1 MHSRHSGDCEKAGPD
16 LVWTVA
22 LTRKLKLRTGQSIW
36 QSRRCPQTAE
46 SSLSRDIVCD
56 ALVIGAGIS
65 GALIAESLSD
75 AGLRVVVVDRRG
87 VLQGS
92 TAASTSLIQF
102 ELDKPLSKLAEMTS
116 RVKAERMWR
125 RSRLAVDA
133 LRERSRQ
140 LGIRADQANRDSL
153 YLSGNVLGRA
163 GLLAEADARR
173 RAGFNTTFLEQR
185 EVRERYGIR
194 GRSALLSYD
203 NFSAD
208 PRRLAAGFL
217 HAAVARRARVY
228 APVEV
233 TDVRATRRGVEAST
247 REGPVIRCQALVF
260 ATGYEMPK
268 AVRSRTHRIFSTWAI
283 ATRPQPR
290 ALWPT
295 RCFIWESADPY
306 LYMRV
311 SPDQRVICGG
321 EDEEFSDEEAR
332 DALLDRKKATLER
345 KLGAMFPQLDTRAEF
360 AWCGSFGSSTTGMP
374 TIGPIPRLP
383 NCYVAMGYG
392 GNGITF
398 SMMAAQMLRGLITGA
413 GDPDTDLVSLR
424 R

>member
-1 MHSRHSGDCEKAGPD
+1 M
-16 LVWTVA
+16 
-22 LTRKLKLRTGQSIW
+22 
-36 QSRRCPQTAE
+36 
-46 SSLSRDIVCD
+46 RDIACD

-65 GALIAESLSD
+65 GALIAEMLSD

-87 VLQGS
+87 AVRGS

-102 ELDKPLSKLAEMTS
+102 ELDKPLTKLAAIVGRE
-116 RVKAERMWR
+116 KAERMWR

-140 LGIRADQANRDSL
+140 LDIRADLVNRDSL
-153 YLSGNVLGRA
+153 YLSGNVLDRSA
-163 GLLAEADARR
+163 LRREAEARR
-173 RAGFNTTFLEQR
+173 RAGFNTTFLEKR
-185 EVRERYGIR
+185 EVSERFGIR
-194 GRSALLSYD
+194 SRSALLSYD

-208 PRRLAAGFL
+208 PRRHASGFL
-217 HAAVARRARVY
+217 RAAIARGTRLY

-233 TDVRATRRGVEAST
+233 SDVHATRRSIEAST
-247 REGPVIRCQALVF
+247 KDGPMIRCQALVF

-268 AVRSRTHRIFSTWAI
+268 AVRSKEHKIFSTWAI
-283 ATRPQPR
+283 ATRPQFR

-295 RCFIWESADPY
+295 KCFIWEAADPY

-311 SPDQRVICGG
+311 SPDHRVICGG
-321 EDEEFSDEEAR
+321 EDEKFSDEEAR
-332 DALLDRKKATLER
+332 DALLIPKKVIIER
-345 KLGAMFPQLDTRAEF
+345 KLKALFPRLDTRAEF
-360 AWCGSFGSSTTGMP
+360 AWCGSFGASTTSMP
-374 TIGPIPRLP
+374 TIGAIPGLP

-398 SMMAAQMLRGLITGA
+398 SMMAAQILRGLITGV
-413 GDPDTDLVSLR
+413 GDPDSDLVSLR

>member
-1 MHSRHSGDCEKAGPD
+1 M
-16 LVWTVA
+16 
-22 LTRKLKLRTGQSIW
+22 
-36 QSRRCPQTAE
+36 
-46 SSLSRDIVCD
+46 RDIACD

-65 GALIAESLSD
+65 GALIAEMLSD

-87 VLQGS
+87 AVRGS
-92 TAASTSLIQF
+92 TAASTSLIQY
-102 ELDKPLSKLAEMTS
+102 ELDKPLTKLAAIVGRE
-116 RVKAERMWR
+116 KAERMWR

-140 LGIRADQANRDSL
+140 LDIRADLVNRDSL
-153 YLSGNVLGRA
+153 YLSGNVLDRSA
-163 GLLAEADARR
+163 LLREAEARR
-173 RAGFNTTFLEQR
+173 RAGFNTTFLEKR
-185 EVRERYGIR
+185 EVSERFGIR

-208 PRRLAAGFL
+208 PRRHASGFL
-217 HAAVARRARVY
+217 RAAIARGTRLY

-233 TDVRATRRGVEAST
+233 SDVHAMRRSVEAGT
-247 REGPVIRCQALVF
+247 KDGPMIRCQALVF

-268 AVRSRTHRIFSTWAI
+268 AVRSKEHRIFSTWAI

-295 RCFIWESADPY
+295 QCFIWEAADPY

-311 SPDQRVICGG
+311 SPDHRVICGG
-321 EDEEFSDEEAR
+321 EDEKFSDEEAR
-332 DALLDRKKATLER
+332 DALLIPKKVIIER
-345 KLGAMFPQLDTRAEF
+345 KLKALFPRLDTRAEF

-374 TIGPIPRLP
+374 TIGAIPGLP

-398 SMMAAQMLRGLITGA
+398 SMMAAQMLRGLITGV

>member
-1 MHSRHSGDCEKAGPD
+1 M
-16 LVWTVA
+16 
-22 LTRKLKLRTGQSIW
+22 
-36 QSRRCPQTAE
+36 
-46 SSLSRDIVCD
+46 
-56 ALVIGAGIS
+56 
-65 GALIAESLSD
+65 
-75 AGLRVVVVDRRG
+75 RVVVVDRRG
-87 VLQGS
+87 ALRGS
-92 TAASTSLIQF
+92 TPASTSLIQY
-102 ELDKPLSKLAEMTS
+102 ELDTPLVKLARMEG
-116 RVKAERMWR
+116 RERAERMWR

-140 LGIRADQANRDSL
+140 LGIQADQVNRDSL
-153 YLSGNVLGRA
+153 YLSGNVLDRA
-163 GLLAEADARR
+163 ALLREADARR
-173 RAGFNTTFLEQR
+173 RVGFNTTFLERR
-185 EVRERYGIR
+185 EVEARFGVR

-217 HAAVARRARVY
+217 GAAVARGTRVY

-233 TDVRATRRGVEAST
+233 SEVHATRRGVEAGT
-247 REGPVIRCQALVF
+247 KGGPNIRCKSLVF

-268 AVRSRTHRIFSTWAI
+268 VVRTRNHQIFSTWAI

-295 RCFIWESADPY
+295 RCFIWEAADPY

-311 SPDQRVICGG
+311 SPDHRVICGG
-321 EDEEFSDEEAR
+321 EDEEFSDEETR
-332 DALLDRKKATLER
+332 DALLDRKKASLER
-345 KLGAMFPQLDTRAEF
+345 KLKAMFPRLDTRAEF
-360 AWCGSFGSSTTGMP
+360 AWCGSFGSSKTGMP
-374 TIGPIPRLP
+374 TIGALPGLP

-398 SMMAAQMLRGLITGA
+398 SMMAAQMLRGLVTGV